1 MLDTRFEFAGYIQ
14 KRLKDIDDL
23 DERRFAKELL
33 LENLCKVFTW
43 TERKYDALE
52 QRIQNELDAAWKHFN
67 VRMTIVDRK
76 DYDPINGSWFPVC
89 EEDIMENPVR
99 NSIDMN
105 IETIYLSA
113 GEDLCRKFSQGKTV
127 TGIDRETGEKRRFRI
142 EKSKRYQKSI
152 EKLYA
157 LFTENHV
164 AWQTLH
170 LGHLER
176 FYDLIP
182 EEGTSEKEKPE
193 KEEGTPEKERGRN
206 ENRTFRFGE
215 WDKYMESG
223 KILLWNIE
231 KTSIHSS
238 EFRMPCIDEVF
249 YEHIFYLPQEQAQ
262 GDGYLIE
269 AGEEI
274 LSIRYEK
281 NKIVL
286 KTEKESL
293 ENVFLYRLYQQEAE
307 ASIGYH
313 YPVLTNYK
321 KDSMAIRYSQQTGN
335 FIQSPLELYRKIEE
349 MSGSYHIN
357 VLGYEITSHADGDL
371 LHGDMN
377 AFTGTK
383 VFGNDK
389 RSILLF
395 KIQEDEEETD
405 YLYEAQIRY
414 ILSGLQMEFLEYRCA
429 GVLVKKPLGGNI

>member
-1 MLDTRFEFAGYIQ
+1 MLDTRFEFEEYIQ
-14 KRLKDIDDL
+14 KRLRDIDDL

-52 QRIQNELDAAWKHFN
+52 QRIQNELDAAWKYFN
-67 VRMTIVDRK
+67 VRMTIIDRK
-76 DYDPINGSWFPVC
+76 DYDPINGSWFPVW
-89 EEDIMENPVR
+89 EGDITGKPDRDFMGN
-99 NSIDMN
+99 D
-105 IETIYLSA
+105 IETIYLAA
-113 GEDLCRKFSQGKTV
+113 GEDICRKFNECKTV

-142 EKSKRYQKSI
+142 EKSKRYQQGI
-152 EKLYA
+152 EKLYT

-182 EEGTSEKEKPE
+182 EEEMP
-193 KEEGTPEKERGRN
+193 EEGAGRK
-206 ENRTFRFGE
+206 ENRIFQYGE
-215 WDKYMESG
+215 WDKFILKG
-223 KILLWNIE
+223 KMLLWNIE

-249 YEHIFYLPQEQAQ
+249 YEHIFYLPREQAQ
-262 GDGYLIE
+262 GDGYLVE

-274 LSIRYEK
+274 LSIRYEM

-286 KTEKESL
+286 KTVKESL
-293 ENVFLYRLYQQEAE
+293 ENVFLYRLHQQEAE
-307 ASIGYH
+307 DSIGYH
-313 YPVLTNYK
+313 YPVLTNDK
-321 KDSMAIRYSQQTGN
+321 KDGMAIRYLQQTGN
-335 FIQSPLELYRKIEE
+335 FLQSPLELYRKIEE

-357 VLGYEITSHADGDL
+357 VLGYEIVAHAEGNL

-377 AFTGTK
+377 AFTGTG

-395 KIQEDEEETD
+395 RIQEDEEQGGD

-414 ILSGLQMEFLEYRCA
+414 ILSGLQMEFLEYKCVGA
-429 GVLVKKPLGGNI
+429 LEKKPSGGNT

>member
-1 MLDTRFEFAGYIQ
+1 
-14 KRLKDIDDL
+14 
-23 DERRFAKELL
+23 
-33 LENLCKVFTW
+33 
-43 TERKYDALE
+43 
-52 QRIQNELDAAWKHFN
+52 
-67 VRMTIVDRK
+67 
-76 DYDPINGSWFPVC
+76 
-89 EEDIMENPVR
+89 
-99 NSIDMN
+99 
-105 IETIYLSA
+105 
-113 GEDLCRKFSQGKTV
+113 
-127 TGIDRETGEKRRFRI
+127 
-142 EKSKRYQKSI
+142 
-152 EKLYA
+152 
-157 LFTENHV
+157 
-164 AWQTLH
+164 
-170 LGHLER
+170 
-176 FYDLIP
+176 
-182 EEGTSEKEKPE
+182 
-193 KEEGTPEKERGRN
+193 
-206 ENRTFRFGE
+206 
-215 WDKYMESG
+215 
-223 KILLWNIE
+223 
-231 KTSIHSS
+231 
-238 EFRMPCIDEVF
+238 PCIDEVF

-429 GVLVKKPLGGNI
+429 GVLVKKLLGGNI